1 VNQWLYNLESR
12 PDRPSGETIMTVQE
26 QLLQELPQL
35 SDDLATEVLDFLLF
49 AKQRRD
55 RQVAQLRPAGLCS
68 GDFTVPDDFDDPLP
82 EEILQSFE

>member
-1 VNQWLYNLESR
+1 
-12 PDRPSGETIMTVQE
+12 MTVQE

-35 SDDLATEVLDFLLF
+35 SDELATEVLDFLLF
-49 AKQRRD
+49 AKKRQD
-55 RQVAQLRPAGLCS
+55 RQVAQVRPAGLCS

>member
-1 VNQWLYNLESR
+1 
-12 PDRPSGETIMTVQE
+12 MTVQE

-49 AKQRRD
+49 AKKRRD
-55 RQVAQLRPAGLCS
+55 RQVSQLRPAGLCS